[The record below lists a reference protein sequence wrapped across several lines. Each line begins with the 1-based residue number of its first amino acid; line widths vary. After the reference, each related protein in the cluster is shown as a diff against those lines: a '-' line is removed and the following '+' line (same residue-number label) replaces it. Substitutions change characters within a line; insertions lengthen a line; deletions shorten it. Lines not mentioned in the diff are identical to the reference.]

1 MAKTSKGMILSQTD
15 QLQNDYDFVLIQ
27 ANSTS
32 AKELLQAAQQKG
44 ITADALVDYQEKNNN
59 QWTAKGLT
67 TLGFQAGCFLI
78 VDIRNTKAKA
88 VDLAKDLA
96 AVRQYGYQ
104 VGIIANLNTLTDIK
118 SFKNNQFYLINSG
131 REKDDEDATLNG
143 DMIND
148 LHGKLAVGMS
158 VKWQRDYTNVD
169 VTEDNAGYV
178 GMGVDT
184 LLSGGKGFGYS
195 TNGRDFNIVITP
207 KGLIFRRADAER
219 MWRLL
224 RPKEIADIDS
234 TVNNRV
240 DKEVKSAQAGIS
252 SAVAIADSAASTANS
267 AVAASKVNSDAIN
280 AMSSAISAAKSGAD
294 QAIKDATS
302 AIASVDSKANAIK
315 SDVADVESQ
324 VSAAKSANAASVEQ
338 LQSDISATSQDL
350 TAVHDNLAKA
360 QSAVEQ
366 NQKLINSSVTQIN
379 NQIAN
384 DRKSMED
391 TRNQLKSAQQAIDG
405 NRQALNSD
413 VAVINGN
420 VDQNR
425 KDIQALQQANADT
438 AKQLDNYTK
447 EAQAQGKT
455 IKDLQ
460 SNADSTKLTIAD
472 IKGNVSQVQDSV
484 TGLTANLKDTNDN
497 VTAVKALADQL
508 STTMTDHGKNIA
520 SLQAT
525 AKQLSSTLS
534 DADGR
539 LSAVEQTAKANTSTL
554 STVKGDLSQVK
565 QTAEGLS
572 TTLSDT
578 QKSISQVQQT
588 AQGLSDQVTNV
599 QGDISKLQT
608 TVTGI
613 QATVSNHD
621 KNIHTLQADSKSLK
635 DDMADAKGN
644 ISSLQKTAS
653 DMKSSIEDADG
664 RLSTVEQTAREH
676 TSTLSQI
683 EAKTEWKEIDT
694 KTDMNTLTTQQ
705 NVFLKSPT
713 NQPPGDYWWYVRVV
727 PGTDKRVT
735 QYAVSDRDN
744 KHYTRQ
750 FGDDGWAAWTKT
762 ADQGDVNGLQ
772 SNISQVKQTADSLT
786 ATLKN
791 AQSNITQVQATAKGL
806 TTQISNAQSD
816 ITNLQ
821 ADVKGIKATLTDH
834 DNNIHTL
841 QADAKSLQDDMTDAK
856 GNISSLQKT
865 STKLA
870 SEMTDHNGRIS
881 KAEQTATKLTNE
893 LSDADGRLS
902 AVEQTAN
909 GTKQTVTNQQGE
921 IDTIK
926 TDAQGMHQTLTGQN
940 NQIATINT
948 TLTGLNT
955 KYESVET
962 GLNNVKEQTDWKT
975 VTGALD
981 ANKYT
986 TTQRIFYKDTQAKN
1000 TPDVGWFYLAVDA
1013 PTNYRVTQTLTKDTS
1028 SNTWTRKLT
1037 NDQWTDWVKQANQ
1050 NDINDLSGRITTNAT
1065 AIDQNKKEIALSAKQ
1080 STVDNL
1086 SKQVSQD
1093 SAQLKVQAGQI
1104 SAKADS
1110 TTVSGLTNTVN
1121 NLKNTTE
1128 WHVINTPT
1136 DFNNLKTQQSVFITG
1151 TTTHQPPGTYWWYLR
1166 VVPGQG
1172 GDSGRITQYAVSDRD
1187 DKHFSRQFISPDWT
1201 EWKEEANQADV
1212 TNLQAVVQKNSTE
1225 ITNNSKAIQLKA
1237 DKSTTDALNKSYSD
1251 QQATLKTLA
1260 GEIQS
1265 KVTSAD
1271 VQGILKNGKY
1281 ATEDYTQSIVDQT
1294 SKSLNSTI
1302 TEVKRDMINGQND
1315 VANKISN
1322 ITQSIDGIQTTV
1334 GNKADKSTVTQLAN
1348 AIQLKL
1354 DGRSLCSPVKDQPQ
1368 WTGKTNE
1375 FLPIANLQG
1384 INDVKKGTTVTLSFN
1399 YVSSSDVTLLPQ
1411 FNNDPWIPFG
1421 DINTGAVQGKPGEL
1435 RTYSKTITVND
1446 DSWEKSNATQ
1456 LCIRCD
1462 GFKGTIAIT
1471 ELSLMVNGVSSEID
1485 MLGNDVNLR
1494 VKKGDVV
1501 SQINQEAGGNT
1512 LIQVANGKG
1521 KLYLDADST
1530 VFSGKAFIPSAAI
1543 TNLDA
1548 DKITAGYI
1556 KVPMSDGNGNTIQI
1570 GNGGIDLV
1578 SVDTS
1583 AKIFNANRGYARVNI
1598 NAGGMSF
1605 EDTTNGQHEVLGA
1618 FSPLDDETSLESF
1631 RGNVHTANDIN
1642 GIGFVVETKQE
1653 YGTPYGGDFF
1663 SLARSI
1669 RKSPSYYNGF
1679 IYNASGQGRETGS
1692 HFFDPIFIHPY
1703 GADNYI
1709 ESGWISWSNWDNGEK
1724 YPALVQQGIN
1734 AGGICFPKS
1743 GKVTLFDAA
1752 GHAFWPTQYQGKYNR
1767 YEFGDYATDD
1777 VIS

>member
-1 MAKTSKGMILSQTD
+1 MAKTSKGVILSQAS
-15 QLQNDYDFVLIQ
+15 QIKSDYSFALIK
-27 ANSTS
+27 A
-32 AKELLQAAQQKG
+32 
-44 ITADALVDYQEKNNN
+44 TADNKSLVQDASSAELKVNALVEYSKDS
-59 QWTAKGLT
+59 QWDPKKLT
-67 TLGFQAGCFLI
+67 SLGFPAGCFLI
-78 VDIRNTKAKA
+78 VDLRGQDIHVA
-88 VDLAKDLA
+88 DLITNLA
-96 AVRQYGYQ
+96 LVRQYGYQ
-104 VGIIANLNTLTDIK
+104 AGVVDDLSTLDDIK
-118 SFKNNQFYLINSG
+118 ALKANQIYLINSG
-131 REKDDEDATLNG
+131 KTNDDQDASLNG
-143 DMIND
+143 NEITDGS
-148 LHGKLAVGMS
+148 GKLAVGMS
-158 VKWQRDYTNVD
+158 VKWQHDYTNVD

-207 KGLIFRRADAER
+207 KGLVFRRADAER

-240 DKEVKSAQAGIS
+240 DKEVKSAQDGIS
-252 SAVAIADSAASTANS
+252 SAAAIADSAASTANS

-578 QKSISQVQQT
+578 QNSISQVQQT
-588 AQGLSDQVTNV
+588 AQGLSDQVTNA

-713 NQPPGDYWWYVRVV
+713 NQPPGTYWWYVRVV

-750 FGDDGWAAWTKT
+750 FGDDGWTAWAKT

-1013 PTNYRVTQTLTKDTS
+1013 PTNYQVTQTLTKDTS

-1093 SAQLKVQAGQI
+1093 SAQLKVQ
-1104 SAKADS
+1104 
-1110 TTVSGLTNTVN
+1110 
-1121 NLKNTTE
+1121 
-1128 WHVINTPT
+1128 
-1136 DFNNLKTQQSVFITG
+1136 
-1151 TTTHQPPGTYWWYLR
+1151 
-1166 VVPGQG
+1166 
-1172 GDSGRITQYAVSDRD
+1172 
-1187 DKHFSRQFISPDWT
+1187 
-1201 EWKEEANQADV
+1201 
-1212 TNLQAVVQKNSTE
+1212 
-1225 ITNNSKAIQLKA
+1225 
-1237 DKSTTDALNKSYSD
+1237 
-1251 QQATLKTLA
+1251 A

-1348 AIQLKL
+1348 AYQVKL
-1354 DGRSLCSPVKDQPQ
+1354 TGNLLASL
-1368 WTGKTNE
+1368 GKKAQKYTVGNNTL
-1375 FLPIANLQG
+1375 FPFASI
-1384 INDVKKGTTVTLSFN
+1384 DVTKVTKGTMLTLSFD
-1399 YVSSSDVTLLPQ
+1399 YSSDADCAFIPQ
-1411 FNNDPWIPFG
+1411 LDGTPWTPWGGIKDNP
-1421 DINTGAVQGKPGEL
+1421 ISVKANVPGH
-1435 RTYSKTITVND
+1435 YVKQITVGD
-1446 DSWEKSNATQ
+1446 DSWT
-1456 LCIRCD
+1456 
-1462 GFKGTIAIT
+1462 KGTAKNIAIRIDNFGGT
-1471 ELSLMVNGVSSEID
+1471 FTVSNLTLRSGDNVASTFD
-1485 MLGNDVNLR
+1485 MLRDDINLR
-1494 VKKGDVV
+1494 VQKGDLI
-1501 SQINQEAGGNT
+1501 SQINLEAGQT
-1512 LIQVANGKG
+1512 LIQSK
-1521 KLYLDADST
+1521 KLFLDADSV
-1530 VFSGKAFIPSAAI
+1530 VFSGKAFIPDAAI
-1543 TNLDA
+1543 TNLSL
-1548 DKITAGYI
+1548 DKLSTGNLTI
-1556 KVPMSDGNGNTIQI
+1556 PLQDENGNQISLDQSGINIASTMKNVQWLPNLSSSNDMSGFDLNLSSRGIKFTNHWQYADRSKGTDDYDFINIQPDVLHQRD
-1570 GNGGIDLV
+1570 GSTDN
-1578 SVDTS
+1578 
-1583 AKIFNANRGYARVNI
+1583 VNI
-1598 NAGGMSF
+1598 PFGLTMYVPTQYSNTLGPNSPGGFFALGYEVSGSGL
-1605 EDTTNGQHEVLGA
+1605 EDSNSKGVEIAYVTRPFNGWEKGLHVR
-1618 FSPLDDETSLESF
+1618 TSMHIL
-1631 RGNVHTANDIN
+1631 
-1642 GIGFVVETKQE
+1642 
-1653 YGTPYGGDFF
+1653 P
-1663 SLARSI
+1663 
-1669 RKSPSYYNGF
+1669 P
-1679 IYNASGQGRETGS
+1679 
-1692 HFFDPIFIHPY
+1692 
-1703 GADNYI
+1703 GADH
-1709 ESGWISWSNWDNGEK
+1709 GLRTAWVSWSSWDNAEK
-1724 YPALVQQGIN
+1724 YPAIVQDGPN
-1734 AGGICFPKS
+1734 WGGIAFPKS
-1743 GKVTLFDAA
+1743 GRVTLFDHDCHYYTPDRNT
-1752 GHAFWPTQYQGKYNR
+1752 GIGNYNG
-1767 YEFGDYATDD
+1767 YGGGQK
-1777 VIS
+1777 